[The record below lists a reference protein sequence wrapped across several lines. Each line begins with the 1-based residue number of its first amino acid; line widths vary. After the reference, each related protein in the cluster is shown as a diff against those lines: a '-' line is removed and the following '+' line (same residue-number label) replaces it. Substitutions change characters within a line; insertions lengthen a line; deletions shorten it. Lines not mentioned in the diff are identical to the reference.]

1 MCARR
6 VQSSRVESGR
16 EGTGWDGAALQRNGA
31 IDAVGVKGAGTGRS
45 RPVPL
50 SILRPHHITYSTGVA
65 AHALT
70 GGESRSSSSS
80 SRNESGA
87 ERSGGEAGSGSG

>member
-1 MCARR
+1 MGPRC
-6 VQSSRVESGR
+6 SG
-16 EGTGWDGAALQRNGA
+16 GA

-70 GGESRSSSSS
+70 EGESRSSSS